1 MPTSSTGSL
10 GWRMPWISPPR
21 RKAPAKR
28 RWGGGDSQ
36 EDADDEGEG
45 FKPEGVDMEG
55 GWRAE
60 LGEGWEW
67 ELVGDPST
75 RSHSRNSGRICLCG
89 RAFAAKASNFLRHG
103 RFLMS

>member
-1 MPTSSTGSL
+1 MPTSSTSSL
-10 GWRMPWISPPR
+10 GWMMPWISPR
-21 RKAPAKR
+21 KRKAPVR
-28 RWGGGDSQ
+28 RKWGGDSQ
-36 EDADDEGEG
+36 GDADDEGEG
-45 FKPEGVDMEG
+45 YKPEVVEMEE

-75 RSHSRNSGRICLCG
+75 RSPSRNAGRVCLCG

>member
-1 MPTSSTGSL
+1 
-10 GWRMPWISPPR
+10 
-21 RKAPAKR
+21 
-28 RWGGGDSQ
+28 
-36 EDADDEGEG
+36 
-45 FKPEGVDMEG
+45 MEE

-75 RSHSRNSGRICLCG
+75 RSPSRNSGRICLCG